1 MKHIK
6 LAAQMRK
13 LSQELAQARQDGDD
27 EEVERL
33 EDELELVREEMEAY
47 ELDEIDERRFQKGYN

>member
-13 LSQELAQARQDGDD
+13 LSQELAQAQHDGND

-33 EDELELVREEMEAY
+33 VDELDELREEMEAY
-47 ELDEIDERRFQKGYN
+47 ELDEIDERRFQRGYN